1 MNIKILQLGD
11 LHLDAAYARLAPNR
25 AGMRRQAAR
34 ELLDEA
40 VALAQ
45 SENAAMILCTGDL
58 FDTPAPYRD
67 TVEAAVA
74 AFRRA
79 GIPVFL
85 TPGNHDPYT
94 RTSPYF
100 AADWSENVHI
110 FTSETP
116 ETVSLPEIGCEVT
129 GIAFRSDR
137 PALRPLADIAAN
149 PDKFSVF
156 IGHGEVAADSDYA
169 AYPTADIGRAGFDL
183 VALGHIHIPET
194 KTVGK
199 TLVVQ
204 NGSAEGHG
212 YDEAG
217 EHGYTLITI
226 TDMERSARLIPSSG
240 MRAVRLEA
248 DESLTETDD
257 ILRFADAHCPHP
269 ERTMVRLVCSAA
281 DPEALEAEL
290 RSRFLDCKLVLR
302 AATANGNEAF
312 SSPLLKLFAQKAD
325 AARRAAKTPEEQAL
339 ADLAVRFGEAAML
352 GREQPRGIPT
362 ETKEGS
368 AHAL

>member
-11 LHLDAAYARLAPNR
+11 LHLDAAYARLAPDR
-25 AGMRRQAAR
+25 AGMRRKAAR

-40 VALAQ
+40 VAIAQ

-58 FDTPAPYRD
+58 FDTSAPYRD

-79 GIPVFL
+79 DIPVFI

-100 AADWSENVHI
+100 AADWGENVHI
-110 FTSETP
+110 FSAETP
-116 ETVSLPEIGCEVT
+116 ETVVLPALDCEVT
-129 GIAFRSDR
+129 GVAFRSDR

-149 PDKFSVF
+149 PDKLSIFV
-156 IGHGEVAADSDYA
+156 GHGEVAADSDYA
-169 AYPTADIGRAGFDL
+169 AYPTADLLRAGFDL

-194 KTVGK
+194 VTVGK

-217 EHGYTLITI
+217 ERGYSLITLSD
-226 TDMERSARLIPSSG
+226 TERTVRLIPSSG
-240 MRAVRLEA
+240 MRAVRLAA
-248 DESLTETDD
+248 DETLTETDD
-257 ILRFADAHCPHP
+257 ILRFVDAQCPHP
-269 ERTMVRLVCSAA
+269 ERTMVRLVCNAA
-281 DPEALEAEL
+281 DPDALESAL
-290 RSRFLDCKLVLR
+290 RNRFLDCKLVLR
-302 AATANGNEAF
+302 TAAASGREAF

-325 AARRAAKTPEEQAL
+325 AARRAAKTPEELAL
-339 ADLAVRFGEAAML
+339 ADLAARFGEAAML
-352 GREQPRGIPT
+352 GREQPSGMSA
-362 ETKEGS
+362 ETKEGTD
-368 AHAL
+368 A